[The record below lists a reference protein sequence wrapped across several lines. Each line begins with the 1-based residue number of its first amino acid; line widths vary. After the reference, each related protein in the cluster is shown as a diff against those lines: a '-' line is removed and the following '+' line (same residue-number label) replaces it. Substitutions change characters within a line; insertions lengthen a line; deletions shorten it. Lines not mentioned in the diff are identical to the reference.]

1 MRSSFSRAVYTLAAV
16 LVLAGLGL
24 ADTIRLKDGGII
36 KGHIVSFT
44 NGSFVIEIGDG
55 ARRRQLTFAAAEVQS
70 ITFDSQGPA
79 LQTNRNAS
87 YTPPEKPYTPPE
99 KTYTPPENKPDPKPS
114 APPVVI
120 QTVPKHTQTNSAEK
134 MKPVALNVSVAAD
147 NRANG
152 WTNTGWVVKK
162 GQHIRITG
170 EGKVSLG
177 KGQSCS
183 PSGLPSLDDG
193 QKLLKSVPTG
203 ALIAVIGDDNNEFI
217 YVGASREFTAERDGA
232 LFLGVN
238 EGNLNDNSGSFNAK
252 VEILPGEGS

>member
-16 LVLAGLGL
+16 FVLAGLGL

-70 ITFDSQGPA
+70 ITFDSQAPA

-87 YTPPEKPYTPPE
+87 YTPPERS
-99 KTYTPPENKPDPKPS
+99 YTPPENKPEPKQS

-120 QTVPKHTQTNSAEK
+120 QKSPKQTPTSSAET

-170 EGKVSLG
+170 DGKVSLG

-183 PSGLPSLDDG
+183 PSGLPNLEDG

-203 ALIAVIGDDNNEFI
+203 ALIAVIGDDNNDFI

-238 EGNLNDNSGSFNAK
+238 EGNLNDNSGSFSAK
-252 VEILPGEGS
+252 VEIQPGEGT